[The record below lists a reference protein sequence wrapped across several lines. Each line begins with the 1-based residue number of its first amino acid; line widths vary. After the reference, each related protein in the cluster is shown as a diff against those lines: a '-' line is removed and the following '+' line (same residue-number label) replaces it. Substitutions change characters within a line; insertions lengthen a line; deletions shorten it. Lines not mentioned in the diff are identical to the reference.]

1 MIELCWGILFLGVA
15 AAINWALGIYDKIG
29 VEQLAWNWKEFV
41 RGAVKIGIIV
51 GSVIG
56 VGFIWEF
63 SGLDLSG
70 AGIEPITMT
79 TGATVLY
86 AYKAIKHLAAI
97 IKGGKKEATE
107 VTEVTEVTET
117 TTGGEQ

>member
-15 AAINWALGIYDKIG
+15 AAVNWALGIYDKIG

-41 RGAVKIGIIV
+41 RGAVKISIIV

-56 VGFIWEF
+56 VGIIWQF
-63 SGLDLSG
+63 SGIDLSG
-70 AGIEPITMT
+70 AGFEPVSLT
-79 TGATVLY
+79 TGATAYY
-86 AYKAIKHLAAI
+86 AYRAIKHLAAI
-97 IKGGKKEATE
+97 IRGGKKETAET
-107 VTEVTEVTET
+107 TDET